1 MAKFT
6 KILVVLLLMGL
17 VILMVLN
24 AFDMGFGPPID

>member
-17 VILMVLN
+17 VVLMVLN
-24 AFDMGFGPPID
+24 AFDLGYSPPID